1 MKITDVKATPVA
13 VPLEKANTNSK
24 MRKGPN
30 AVIAVIVEVYT
41 DEGVVGIGETPAVL
55 GLDLSTAI
63 VNSTKP
69 LLVGRDPK
77 NINALMKRLYVIYNA
92 NHLHHHVASWAF
104 SGIELALWDIAA
116 RIAGMPLYQ
125 LWGGAFRDRVE
136 LIGVV
141 ERQEL
146 SGMERE
152 AKRLADAGFK
162 TLYAKLGMDP
172 DDDVAAVAAM
182 RRGAPDRSVVICGD
196 ANQAWPVGVAVNTI
210 NRMEPYGMGW
220 IEQPTIRYNLQSL
233 KDIKKRTNVPIL
245 GHEVNWTMYELL
257 DVLRENCV
265 DCVKLDGRFDAG
277 YTGVRI
283 SAGMA
288 DAAGLQCVHHA
299 FFQLGIS
306 LAGSL
311 HVMAACPNFSMASSW
326 GEYGKMIDDVIVGGP
341 LRMKEPPYLD
351 VPTEPGIG
359 VELDY
364 DKLAKYNEFYIKE
377 IWEKGYERQ
386 TERPYY
392 TAMFMRPYFKDI
404 LD

>member
-1 MKITDVKATPVA
+1 MKITDVRATPVA
-13 VPLEKANTNSK
+13 VPLRKADTKSK

-30 AVIAVIVEVYT
+30 AVIAVIVEVHT
-41 DEGVVGIGETPAVL
+41 DEGIVGIGETPAVL

-69 LLVGRDPK
+69 ILVGRDPSD
-77 NINALMKRLYVIYNA
+77 INVLMKRLYVIYNA
-92 NHLHHHVASWAF
+92 NHLHIHTASWAF

-116 RIAGMPLYQ
+116 KTANMPLYQ
-125 LWGGAFRDRVE
+125 MWGGSFRNRVE
-136 LIGVV
+136 LIGII

-146 SGMERE
+146 DGIERE
-152 AKRLADAGFK
+152 ARKLAEAGYK
-162 TLYAKLGMDP
+162 TIYTKLGLDP

-182 RRGAPDRSVVICGD
+182 RRGAPDRSISICGD
-196 ANQAWPVGVAVNTI
+196 ANQAWSTGVAVNTI
-210 NRMEPYGMGW
+210 NRMEPYGIGW

-233 KDIKKRTNVPIL
+233 KDVKHRINVPIL
-245 GHEVNWTMYELL
+245 GHEVNWTMYEMIN
-257 DVLRENCV
+257 VLRENCV
-265 DCVKLDGRFDAG
+265 DYVKLDGRFDAG

-288 DAAGLQCVHHA
+288 EAAGIQCVHHS

-311 HVMAACPNFSMASSW
+311 HVMASCPNFSMACSW
-326 GEYGKMIDDVIVGGP
+326 GEYGKMLDDVIVGGP
-341 LRMKEPPYLD
+341 LKMKEVPYLD
-351 VPTEPGIG
+351 VPTAPGIG

-364 DKLAKYNEFYIKE
+364 DKLALYNEFYIKE
-377 IWEKGYERQ
+377 ILEKGFERE

>member
-1 MKITDVKATPVA
+1 MKITDIVATSVA
-13 VPLEKANTNSK
+13 VPLEKAGTRSK
-24 MRKGPN
+24 MRRGPN
-30 AVIAVIVEVYT
+30 AVIAVIVEVHT
-41 DEGVVGIGETPAVL
+41 DEGIIGIGETPAVL
-55 GLDLSTAI
+55 GVDLSTAI
-63 VNSTKP
+63 VNSAKP

-77 NINALMKRLYVIYNA
+77 DINVLMKRLFVIYNA

-116 RIAGMPLYQ
+116 KRANMPLYQ
-125 LWGGAFRDRVE
+125 LWGGAFRDKIE
-136 LIGVV
+136 LIGII

-146 SGMERE
+146 DGMERE

-162 TLYAKLGMDP
+162 TIYTKLGMDP

-182 RRGAPDRSVVICGD
+182 RRGAPDRNVVICGD
-196 ANQAWPVGVAVNTI
+196 ANQAWSVGVAVNTI
-210 NRMEPYGMGW
+210 NRMAPYGMGW
-220 IEQPTIRYNLQSL
+220 IEQPTIRYNLKSL
-233 KDIKKRTNVPIL
+233 GDVKKRTSVPIL
-245 GHEVNWTMYELL
+245 GHEVNWTMYELIN
-257 DVLRENCV
+257 VLREDCV

-288 DAAGLQCVHHA
+288 EAAGMPCVHHS

-311 HVMAACPNFSMASSW
+311 HVMASCPNFSLASSW

-341 LRMKEPPYLD
+341 LKMSNPPYLEI
-351 VPTEPGIG
+351 PTAPGIG

-364 DKLAKYNEFYIKE
+364 DKLATYHEFYQKE
-377 IWEKGYERQ
+377 IFEKGYERE

>member
-1 MKITDVKATPVA
+1 MKITDIVATPVA
-13 VPLEKANTNSK
+13 VPLEKAETTSR

-30 AVIAVIVEVYT
+30 AVIAVIVEVHT
-41 DEGVVGIGETPAVL
+41 DEGIVGIGETPAVL
-55 GLDLSTAI
+55 GVDLSTAI

-69 LLVGRDPK
+69 LLLGRDAK
-77 NINALMKRLYVIYNA
+77 DINVLMKRLYVVYNA
-92 NHLHHHVASWAF
+92 NHLHHHAASWAF

-116 RIAGMPLYQ
+116 RKAGVPLYQ
-125 LWGGAFRDRVE
+125 LWGGSFRDKIE
-136 LIGVV
+136 LIGII
-141 ERQEL
+141 ERQDL
-146 SGMERE
+146 DGMERE
-152 AKRLADAGFK
+152 ARRLSEAGFR
-162 TLYAKLGMDP
+162 TIYTKLGMDP

-182 RRGAPDRSVVICGD
+182 RRGASDPGIVICGD

-220 IEQPTIRYNLQSL
+220 IEQPTIRYNLKSL
-233 KDIKKRTNVPIL
+233 SDVKHRTAVPIL
-245 GHEVNWTMYELL
+245 GHEVNWTMYELIN
-257 DVLRENCV
+257 VLRENCV

-288 DAAGLQCVHHA
+288 EAAGIPCVHHS

-311 HVMAACPNFSMASSW
+311 HVMASCPNFTLASSW
-326 GEYGKMIDDVIVGGP
+326 GEYGKMIDDVIIGGP
-341 LRMKEPPYLD
+341 LKMKTVPYLEI
-351 VPTEPGIG
+351 PTAPGIG
-359 VELDY
+359 VELDR
-364 DKLAKYNEFYIKE
+364 DKLALYHSFYQKE
-377 IWEKGYERQ
+377 IYEKGYERE
-386 TERPYY
+386 TERSYY